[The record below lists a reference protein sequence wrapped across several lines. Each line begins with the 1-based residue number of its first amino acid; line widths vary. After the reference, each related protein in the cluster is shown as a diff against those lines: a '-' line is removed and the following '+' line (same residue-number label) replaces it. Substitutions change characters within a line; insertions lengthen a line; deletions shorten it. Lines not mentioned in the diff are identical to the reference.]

1 MLQGVPVQASRWKM
15 AGKLEPL
22 KVEPLEVAEES
33 EEAEGSECRRAS
45 PLGQKGG
52 SLRPITVMKYL

>member
-1 MLQGVPVQASRWKM
+1 MQASRWKM

-33 EEAEGSECRRAS
+33 EETEGSEGRRAS
-45 PLGQKGG
+45 LLGQKGG

>member
-1 MLQGVPVQASRWKM
+1 MQASRWKM